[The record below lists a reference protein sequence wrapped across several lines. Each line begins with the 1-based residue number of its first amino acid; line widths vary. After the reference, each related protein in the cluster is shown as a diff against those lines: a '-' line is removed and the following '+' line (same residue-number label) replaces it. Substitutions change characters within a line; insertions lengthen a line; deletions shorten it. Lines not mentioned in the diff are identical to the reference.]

1 MARFRS
7 GSAGTLANGGECH
20 WKMPELPSNDD
31 TLGNVSLTRAAA
43 ERLKQVDQQGGCVSG
58 IDECLLEAMRLPGAR
73 GAALV
78 EWVSGLAL
86 GVVGEAPGGDHE
98 AMAAEAAEF
107 ARSAAELPVFTDPE
121 EVADLTGPGD
131 PTELPG
137 TGGAGPATGTG
148 PDAGSAAGIAP
159 AADKELPVEDVIVVA
174 RTGYHLLRFLE
185 APYEGGV
192 FLHLWL
198 DRAQA
203 NLALSL
209 MRLRDLSERLVLE

>member
-1 MARFRS
+1 
-7 GSAGTLANGGECH
+7 
-20 WKMPELPSNDD
+20 
-31 TLGNVSLTRAAA
+31 
-43 ERLKQVDQQGGCVSG
+43 VSG

-98 AMAAEAAEF
+98 VMAAETAEF
-107 ARSAAELPVFTDPE
+107 ARNAAELPVFTGPDGATDPHAA
-121 EVADLTGPGD
+121 ADGIGVPGPGVPD
-131 PTELPG
+131 TRI
-137 TGGAGPATGTG
+137 GPV
-148 PDAGSAAGIAP
+148 S
-159 AADKELPVEDVIVVA
+159 DKELPVEDVIVVA
-174 RTGYHLLRFLE
+174 RTGYHLMRFLE

-209 MRLRDLSERLVLE
+209 MRMRDLAERLVLE

>member
-1 MARFRS
+1 M
-7 GSAGTLANGGECH
+7 
-20 WKMPELPSNDD
+20 
-31 TLGNVSLTRAAA
+31 
-43 ERLKQVDQQGGCVSG
+43 SG

-107 ARSAAELPVFTDPE
+107 ARSAAELPVFGAPQE
-121 EVADLTGPGD
+121 PA
-131 PTELPG
+131 G
-137 TGGAGPATGTG
+137 TRTGT
-148 PDAGSAAGIAP
+148 PDDSGA
-159 AADKELPVEDVIVVA
+159 PVEDVIVLG
-174 RTGYHLLRFLE
+174 RGGYHLLRFLE

-198 DRAQA
+198 DRDQA

-209 MRLRDLSERLVLE
+209 MRMRDLSERLVLD

>member
-1 MARFRS
+1 M
-7 GSAGTLANGGECH
+7 
-20 WKMPELPSNDD
+20 
-31 TLGNVSLTRAAA
+31 
-43 ERLKQVDQQGGCVSG
+43 SG

-86 GVVGEAPGGDHE
+86 GVVGEAPGDDHE

-107 ARSAAELPVFTDPE
+107 ARTAAELPVFS
-121 EVADLTGPGD
+121 GPQEPAG
-131 PTELPG
+131 PG
-137 TGGAGPATGTG
+137 TGT
-148 PDAGSAAGIAP
+148 PDDDGRA
-159 AADKELPVEDVIVVA
+159 PVEDVIVVA
-174 RTGYHLLRFLE
+174 RGGYHLLRFLE

-198 DRAQA
+198 DRDQA

-209 MRLRDLSERLVLE
+209 MRMRDLSERLVLD

>member
-1 MARFRS
+1 M
-7 GSAGTLANGGECH
+7 
-20 WKMPELPSNDD
+20 
-31 TLGNVSLTRAAA
+31 
-43 ERLKQVDQQGGCVSG
+43 SG

-98 AMAAEAAEF
+98 VMAAEAAEF
-107 ARSAAELPVFTDPE
+107 ARGAAEMPVFTGPDGSNDPE
-121 EVADLTGPGD
+121 GSDGPQD
-131 PTELPG
+131 P
-137 TGGAGPATGTG
+137 
-148 PDAGSAAGIAP
+148 AAG
-159 AADKELPVEDVIVVA
+159 KELPVEDVIVVA

-209 MRLRDLSERLVLE
+209 MRMRDLAERLVLE

>member
-1 MARFRS
+1 M
-7 GSAGTLANGGECH
+7 
-20 WKMPELPSNDD
+20 
-31 TLGNVSLTRAAA
+31 
-43 ERLKQVDQQGGCVSG
+43 SG

-98 AMAAEAAEF
+98 VMAAEAAEF
-107 ARSAAELPVFTDPE
+107 ARGAAEMPVFT
-121 EVADLTGPGD
+121 GPG
-131 PTELPG
+131 
-137 TGGAGPATGTG
+137 GPAAEQE
-148 PDAGSAAGIAP
+148 PADAKA
-159 AADKELPVEDVIVVA
+159 LPVEDVIVVA

-198 DRAQA
+198 DRGQA

-209 MRLRDLSERLVLE
+209 MRMRDLAERLVLE

>member
-1 MARFRS
+1 
-7 GSAGTLANGGECH
+7 
-20 WKMPELPSNDD
+20 
-31 TLGNVSLTRAAA
+31 
-43 ERLKQVDQQGGCVSG
+43 
-58 IDECLLEAMRLPGAR
+58 MRLPGAR

-107 ARSAAELPVFTDPE
+107 ARNAAELPVFSRTEGAMDRTGADEPE
-121 EVADLTGPGD
+121 GRGAPS
-131 PTELPG
+131 G
-137 TGGAGPATGTG
+137 TGEANGAVDP
-148 PDAGSAAGIAP
+148 AGSPAGTDHRIAP
-159 AADKELPVEDVIVVA
+159 ADKEPPVEDVIVVA

-209 MRLRDLSERLVLE
+209 MRMRDLSERLVLE